1 VASLREVRKALDDL
15 GSRLAGA
22 DEKVRAQ
29 ADDRSLSCRITD
41 LDVTFRG
48 RLAGGELVDVTDAI
62 SSEPAQI
69 RLTMSSD
76 DLVDLVDGRLS
87 FPHAWATGRIRLD
100 ASFRDLL
107 RLRSLMG

>member
-1 VASLREVRKALDDL
+1 VASLRECRRALAEL
-15 GSRLAGA
+15 GANLAGA
-22 DEKVRAQ
+22 DESVRAHVQ
-29 ADDRSLSCRITD
+29 DRTVSCRITD

-48 RLAGGELVDVTDAI
+48 RLHGAELVDVTDVI

-76 DLVDLVDGRLS
+76 DLVELVAGRLS
-87 FPHAWATGRIRLD
+87 FPHAWATGRIKLD

-107 RLRSLMG
+107 RLRSFLG

>member
-1 VASLREVRKALDDL
+1 VASLRECRKAVDEL
-15 GSRLAGA
+15 GGRL
-22 DEKVRAQ
+22 AQ
-29 ADDRSLSCRITD
+29 ADDKIRAQAEDRTVSCRITD

-48 RLAGGELVDVTDAI
+48 RLVRGELVDVTDAI

-107 RLRSLMG
+107 RLRSFMA

>member
-1 VASLREVRKALDDL
+1 MASLRDCRKALGEL
-15 GSRLAGA
+15 GVKLAGT
-22 DEKVRAQ
+22 DDTVRAQ
-29 ADDRSLSCRITD
+29 VQDRTVSCRLTD

-48 RLAGGELVDVTDAI
+48 RLAGGALVDVTDAI

-76 DLVDLVDGRLS
+76 DLVDLVAGRLS
-87 FPHAWATGRIRLD
+87 FPHAWATGRIKLD

-107 RLRSLMG
+107 RLRSFLA

>member
-1 VASLREVRKALDDL
+1 MASLRECRKALDEL
-15 GSRLAGA
+15 GANLSAA
-22 DEKVRAQ
+22 DDSVRAHVQ
-29 ADDRSLSCRITD
+29 DRTVSCRITD

-48 RLAGGELVDVTDAI
+48 RLTDGALVDVTDTI

-76 DLVDLVDGRLS
+76 DLVDIVAGRLS
-87 FPHAWATGRIRLD
+87 FPHAWATGRVKLD

-107 RLRSLMG
+107 RLRSFLG